1 MGYLSV
7 NELKNGVDETHFSS
21 SLALL
26 NLFWQRLGLKEGCIS
41 HFLPKLGLVSHHSQ
55 SASNAL
61 LSTCPC
67 TVDRIQ
73 YKLRCNIEALVK
85 SDLII
90 GLYKMR
96 FSSE

>member
-1 MGYLSV
+1 VFVLAQIKF
-7 NELKNGVDETHFSS
+7 EHPVDETHLSS

-41 HFLPKLGLVSHHSQ
+41 HFLPKLGLASHQSQ

-73 YKLRCNIEALVK
+73 K
-85 SDLII
+85 SINII
-90 GLYKMR
+90 GNAIEKLI
-96 FSSE
+96 